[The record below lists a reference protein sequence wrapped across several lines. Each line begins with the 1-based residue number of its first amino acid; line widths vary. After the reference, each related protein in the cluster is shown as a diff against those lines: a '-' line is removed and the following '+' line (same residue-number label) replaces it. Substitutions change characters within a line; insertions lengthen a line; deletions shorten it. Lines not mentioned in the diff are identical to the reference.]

1 MMSTPSYLYTF
12 LFLLINY
19 IRKNLLCYACF
30 YSSTIRSVYVQRGQS
45 WFFSW
50 GRTTSGSLPRLT
62 VTEQIYSKVILQNYV
77 NVTTLIFSFNNKQKF
92 TLNMFSFSRRYIV
105 VYVKCQDIAI
115 GLTDVIVGFLLF
127 LYCLTI
133 HSYLYIHLTFYFFNA

>member
-30 YSSTIRSVYVQRGQS
+30 YSSTIRSVYVQRGQR

-50 GRTTSGSLPRLT
+50 GRSTSGSLPRLT

-77 NVTTLIFSFNNKQKF
+77 NVTTLIFSFNNRQKF
-92 TLNMFSFSRRYIV
+92 TLSMFSFLKRYILILKIPLLIII
-105 VYVKCQDIAI
+105 VY
-115 GLTDVIVGFLLF
+115 LLSF
-127 LYCLTI
+127 LYCLII
-133 HSYLYIHLTFYFFNA
+133 HSYLNIHLTFYFS

>member
-30 YSSTIRSVYVQRGQS
+30 YSSTIRSVYVQRGQR

-77 NVTTLIFSFNNKQKF
+77 IVTTLIFSFNNKQKF
-92 TLNMFSFSRRYIV
+92 TLNVFSFSIRYS
-105 VYVKCQDIAI
+105 
-115 GLTDVIVGFLLF
+115 LLILNIPSLIIIEDSLAF
-127 LYCLTI
+127 FYCLKI
-133 HSYLYIHLTFYFFNA
+133 HSYLYIHLAFCFFNA

>member
-92 TLNMFSFSRRYIV
+92 TLNMFSFLRRYLLIPNIPSLIIIV
-105 VYVKCQDIAI
+105 D
-115 GLTDVIVGFLLF
+115 FLSF
-127 LYCLTI
+127 LYCLII

>member
-30 YSSTIRSVYVQRGQS
+30 YSSTIRSVYVQRGQR

-92 TLNMFSFSRRYIV
+92 TLNMFSFLRRYLIPNIPSLIIIV
-105 VYVKCQDIAI
+105 D
-115 GLTDVIVGFLLF
+115 FLAF
-127 LYCLTI
+127 LYCLII

>member
-77 NVTTLIFSFNNKQKF
+77 NVTTLIFSFNNKHEF
-92 TLNMFSFSRRYIV
+92 TLNMFSFPKRYI
-105 VYVKCQDIAI
+105 D
-115 GLTDVIVGFLLF
+115 DNSGFSSIFVLPYNTFIFIHTLSILLF
-127 LYCLTI
+127 
-133 HSYLYIHLTFYFFNA
+133 

>member
-92 TLNMFSFSRRYIV
+92 TLNMFSFLRLSIPNIPSLIIIV
-105 VYVKCQDIAI
+105 D
-115 GLTDVIVGFLLF
+115 FLSF
-127 LYCLTI
+127 LYCLII

>member
-30 YSSTIRSVYVQRGQS
+30 YSSTIRSVYVQRGQR

-92 TLNMFSFSRRYIV
+92 TLNMFSFSKRYSLLILYIPSLIIIV
-105 VYVKCQDIAI
+105 D
-115 GLTDVIVGFLLF
+115 FLSF

>member
-77 NVTTLIFSFNNKQKF
+77 IVTTLIFSFNYKQKF
-92 TLNMFSFSRRYIV
+92 TLNIFSFPLNSLLILDIPSLIIIV
-105 VYVKCQDIAI
+105 D
-115 GLTDVIVGFLLF
+115 FLAF
-127 LYCLTI
+127 LYCLII
-133 HSYLYIHLTFYFFNA
+133 HSYLYIHLAFYFFNA

>member
-50 GRTTSGSLPRLT
+50 GRTTAGSLPRLT

-77 NVTTLIFSFNNKQKF
+77 IVTTLIFSFNNKQKF
-92 TLNMFSFSRRYIV
+92 TLNMFSFSIRYLLILNIPSLIIIV
-105 VYVKCQDIAI
+105 D
-115 GLTDVIVGFLLF
+115 FLAF
-127 LYCLTI
+127 LYCLII
-133 HSYLYIHLTFYFFNA
+133 HSYLYIHLAFYFFNA

>member
-30 YSSTIRSVYVQRGQS
+30 YSSTIRSVYVQRGQR

-92 TLNMFSFSRRYIV
+92 TLNMFSFLRRYSLLIPNIPSLIIIV
-105 VYVKCQDIAI
+105 D
-115 GLTDVIVGFLLF
+115 FLSF
-127 LYCLTI
+127 LYCLII

>member
-92 TLNMFSFSRRYIV
+92 TLNMFSFSKRYSLLILNIPSLIIIV
-105 VYVKCQDIAI
+105 D
-115 GLTDVIVGFLLF
+115 FLAF
-127 LYCLTI
+127 LYCLII
-133 HSYLYIHLTFYFFNA
+133 HSYLYIHLAFYFFNA

>member
-30 YSSTIRSVYVQRGQS
+30 YSSTIRSVYVQRGQR

-77 NVTTLIFSFNNKQKF
+77 NVTTLIFSFNNMQKF
-92 TLNMFSFSRRYIV
+92 TLNMFSFSKRYSLLIL
-105 VYVKCQDIAI
+105 YIPSLI
-115 GLTDVIVGFLLF
+115 IIVGFLLF

>member
-30 YSSTIRSVYVQRGQS
+30 YSSTIRSVYVQRGQR

-92 TLNMFSFSRRYIV
+92 TLNMFSFLRRYLIPNIPSLIIIV
-105 VYVKCQDIAI
+105 
-115 GLTDVIVGFLLF
+115 DVLSF
-127 LYCLTI
+127 LYCLII

>member
-77 NVTTLIFSFNNKQKF
+77 IVTTLIFSFNNKQKF
-92 TLNMFSFSRRYIV
+92 TLNLFSFSKRYFDTKYTFI
-105 VYVKCQDIAI
+105 DHNS
-115 GLTDVIVGFLLF
+115 GFSSIFVLPYNTFIFIHTLSILLF
-127 LYCLTI
+127 
-133 HSYLYIHLTFYFFNA
+133 

>member
-62 VTEQIYSKVILQNYV
+62 ATEQIYSKVILQNYV
-77 NVTTLIFSFNNKQKF
+77 IVTTLIFSFNNKQKF
-92 TLNMFSFSRRYIV
+92 TLNMFSFSIRYNS
-105 VYVKCQDIAI
+105 
-115 GLTDVIVGFLLF
+115 GFSSIFVLPYNTFIFIHTLSILLF
-127 LYCLTI
+127 
-133 HSYLYIHLTFYFFNA
+133 

>member
-92 TLNMFSFSRRYIV
+92 TLNMFSFSIRYFDTRYTFI
-105 VYVKCQDIAI
+105 DHNS
-115 GLTDVIVGFLLF
+115 GFCSIFVLP
-127 LYCLTI
+127 Y
-133 HSYLYIHLTFYFFNA
+133 STFICVHTLSILHF